1 MAIKSLRG
9 LNTFL
14 LIWLSA
20 KIGNLIYDT
29 SIAINNFE
37 SFMKV
42 LLIDPSKKEI
52 TEHEVPANLEALQN
66 LIGYATIDSDE
77 IDLNGD
83 RLYFDEECFIRQQEV
98 GRFKVDRLA
107 PVAGMGVIVNSPD
120 EGKTFL
126 SPKISLAELVKR
138 VTFI

>member
-1 MAIKSLRG
+1 
-9 LNTFL
+9 
-14 LIWLSA
+14 
-20 KIGNLIYDT
+20 
-29 SIAINNFE
+29 
-37 SFMKV
+37 MKV

-52 TEHEVPANLEALQN
+52 TEHEVPASSEALQN
-66 LIGYATIDSDE
+66 LIGYATIDCDE

-107 PVAGMGVIVNSPD
+107 PVAGKGVIVNSPD
-120 EGKTFL
+120 EGKSFL

>member
-1 MAIKSLRG
+1 
-9 LNTFL
+9 
-14 LIWLSA
+14 
-20 KIGNLIYDT
+20 
-29 SIAINNFE
+29 
-37 SFMKV
+37 MKV

-52 TEHEVPANLEALQN
+52 TELEVPATREALEK
-66 LIGYATIDSDE
+66 LIGFKTIDSDE

-120 EGKTFL
+120 EGSSFL
-126 SPKISLAELVKR
+126 SPKISFTELSKR
-138 VTFI
+138 VTFL